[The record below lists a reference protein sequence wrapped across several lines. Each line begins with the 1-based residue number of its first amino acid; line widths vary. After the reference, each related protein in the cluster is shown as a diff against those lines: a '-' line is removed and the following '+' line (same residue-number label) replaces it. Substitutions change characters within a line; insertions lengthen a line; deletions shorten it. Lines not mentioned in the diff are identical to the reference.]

1 MDQIISLKKQLLEAL
16 LDYYIDQH
24 NKDIA
29 ELENVYNKYNQ
40 EMKENCKNF
49 WDTMIVPNSLRNCF
63 SITDKFVVENIQL
76 ITNNGIGYYDY
87 YSDNTSAPVCYK
99 IVYHNKTNYSDNTS
113 ASYVTLIKL

>member
-1 MDQIISLKKQLLEAL
+1 MDNIISLKKQLLEAL

-40 EMKENCKNF
+40 EMKKNCKNF
-49 WDTMIVPNSLRNCF
+49 WDTMIVPNSIKNCF
-63 SITDKFVVENIQL
+63 SITDKFVVENIKL

-87 YSDNTSAPVCYK
+87 DNVCYK
-99 IVYHNKTNYSDNTS
+99 IVYYNKTNYI
-113 ASYVTLIKL
+113 TLIDLTK

>member
-1 MDQIISLKKQLLEAL
+1 MDKISELKKQLLNAL

-40 EMKENCKNF
+40 EMKKIYGNNF
-49 WDTMIVPNSLRNCF
+49 WDVMIVPNSLKNSF
-63 SITDKFVVENIQL
+63 SITDKFVVDNIKL

-87 YSDNTSAPVCYK
+87 DNVCYK
-99 IVYHNKTNYSDNTS
+99 IVYYSKTN
-113 ASYVTLIKL
+113 YVTLIDITK

>member
-1 MDQIISLKKQLLEAL
+1 MDQIISLKKQLLKAL

-49 WDTMIVPNSLRNCF
+49 WDTMIVPNSLKNCF
-63 SITDKFVVENIQL
+63 SITDNFVVENIQL
-76 ITNNGIGYYDY
+76 ITNNGVGYYKDF
-87 YSDNTSAPVCYK
+87 K
-99 IVYHNKTNYSDNTS
+99 IVYYKKT
-113 ASYVTLIKL
+113 SYVTLIKL

>member
-1 MDQIISLKKQLLEAL
+1 MDKISILKKQLIEAL

-49 WDTMIVPNSLRNCF
+49 WDTMIVPNSLKNCF
-63 SITDKFVVENIQL
+63 SITDNFVVENIKL
-76 ITNNGIGYYDY
+76 ITNNGIGYYGD
-87 YSDNTSAPVCYK
+87 YK
-99 IVYHNKTNYSDNTS
+99 IVYHNKTNY
-113 ASYVTLIKL
+113 VTLIDITK

>member
-1 MDQIISLKKQLLEAL
+1 MDQIISLKKQLLKAL

-63 SITDKFVVENIQL
+63 SITDNFVVKNIQL
-76 ITNNGIGYYDY
+76 ITNNGVGYYKDF
-87 YSDNTSAPVCYK
+87 K
-99 IVYHNKTNYSDNTS
+99 IVNST
-113 ASYVTLIKL
+113 SYVTLIDITK